1 MQTNRKKFYA
11 LLTASFVLLFNP
23 NITIVDIMPDFIAWF
38 ILARLFE
45 RAANSAPHFEEARV
59 CFVRLGWLNLAKIP
73 AFIIVMF
80 VRSSDVFDNNIYA
93 LASFSFAVG
102 EFLLIIPAVKN
113 IFAGLFHLGE
123 RTDALSLI
131 APLKSSRHRELS
143 ADSVK
148 EFTYFFVICKTV
160 LYALPDLFLLTRVSD
175 RGIILAFSS
184 YYPYV
189 LVLSQI
195 LGFTVGTVWLIRIRK
210 YSRAVFC
217 EGKFN
222 GALDTFAREDSYT
235 EFEKRTKL
243 RSINRVMLLL
253 TLAAFST
260 IELTFNSFD
269 GDIGSTL
276 NGVNLLPHFIYG
288 FIMLFAVFIL
298 RKHAKVN
305 NITLVLGALY
315 SLVAA
320 VGYILSVRFYW
331 SYDLD
336 SLANADY
343 ATKKE
348 AVAAYIP
355 VEIFSVIEFAL
366 AAVFLI
372 FVAFALKSFVLT
384 NTGRSPDS
392 VRYHAMEKEFHASLI
407 RRSYVLTGLGI
418 LVAAMKCVYA
428 FTNSQVQTIFT
439 EEGIFTASMTPW
451 FHLAV
456 NIAAIAYIGFTMYH
470 TSTLKDE
477 VKIKYSE

>member
-1 MQTNRKKFYA
+1 METTRKKFYA
-11 LLTASFVLLFNP
+11 LLTASFVFLFNP

-73 AFIIVMF
+73 AFILVMF

-131 APLKSSRHRELS
+131 APLKSARHRELS

-210 YSRAVFC
+210 YARAVFC

-222 GALDTFAREDSYT
+222 DALDTFAREDAYA

-253 TLAAFST
+253 TIAALST
-260 IELTFNSFD
+260 IKLIFNSFD
-269 GDIGSTL
+269 GDIGAL
-276 NGVNLLPHFIYG
+276 NGINLLPHFIYG
-288 FIMLFAVFIL
+288 FTMLFAVFIL
-298 RKHAKVN
+298 RKHAKVS
-305 NITLVLGALY
+305 NITLLLGALY
-315 SLVAA
+315 SLVAT

-336 SLANADY
+336 NLANADY
-343 ATKKE
+343 ATK
-348 AVAAYIP
+348 ADAAAAYRL

-366 AAVFLI
+366 AAAFLV

-384 NTGRSPDS
+384 NTGLSPDS
-392 VRYHAMEKEFHASLI
+392 DRYHKMEKEFHSSLI
-407 RRSYVLTGLGI
+407 RRSYVLSGLGI
-418 LVAAMKCVYA
+418 LVAAMKCAYV
-428 FTNSQVQTIFT
+428 FTNTRVQTFFT
-439 EEGIFTASMTPW
+439 EEGIFTTSIVPW

-456 NIAAIAYIGFTMYH
+456 NIAAIAYIVFTVYH

-477 VKIKYSE
+477 VKIKYAK